1 MHVARAGRLER
12 FQYRKSNKAIN
23 FNIFEGK
30 MRLLCSVLLLW
41 LVATL
46 GGSRAD
52 YHSSHTNNWAV
63 LVRKGDRARTA
74 SQSLLKL

>member
-1 MHVARAGRLER
+1 MGV
-12 FQYRKSNKAIN
+12 
-23 FNIFEGK
+23 
-30 MRLLCSVLLLW
+30 LCSALLLW

-63 LVRKGDRARTA
+63 LVRKEDRARTA
-74 SQSLLKL
+74 ASHVYSNHEVSRKISAMLVSHKSILQLTLPECFL

>member
-1 MHVARAGRLER
+1 
-12 FQYRKSNKAIN
+12 
-23 FNIFEGK
+23 
-30 MRLLCSVLLLW
+30 MRLLCSALLLW

-63 LVRKGDRARTA
+63 LVRKQDRARSA
-74 SQSLLKL
+74 SHVYSNHNAIYMS

>member
-1 MHVARAGRLER
+1 
-12 FQYRKSNKAIN
+12 
-23 FNIFEGK
+23 
-30 MRLLCSVLLLW
+30 MRLLCSVSLLW

-63 LVRKGDRARTA
+63 LVRKGDKSPYCKSCLCSNHEAM
-74 SQSLLKL
+74 

>member
-1 MHVARAGRLER
+1 
-12 FQYRKSNKAIN
+12 
-23 FNIFEGK
+23 